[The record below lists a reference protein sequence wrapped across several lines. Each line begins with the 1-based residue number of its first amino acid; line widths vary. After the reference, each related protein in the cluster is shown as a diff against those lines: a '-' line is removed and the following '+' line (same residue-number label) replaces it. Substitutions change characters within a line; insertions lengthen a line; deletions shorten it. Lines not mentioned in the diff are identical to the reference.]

1 MGGKL
6 LKPCGDLCE
15 MHIILEGRLCSV
27 CNPTGVIQKLMIQ
40 MGGRGR
46 DITAVKVATLS
57 CLAYSHFHLFLPLKK
72 HLAAQKFQED
82 KEVRNKV
89 TTWLHALTLVFYDIR
104 IQKLIP
110 TLNMCLNKGGDCVE
124 K

>member
-15 MHIILEGRLCSV
+15 MHVILDGRLCSV
-27 CNPTGVIQKLMIQ
+27 CSPTGVIQKLKIQ

-46 DITAVKVATLS
+46 EITAVKMATLS

-72 HLAAQKFQED
+72 HLAAQKFT
-82 KEVRNKV
+82 KTKR
-89 TTWLHALTLVFYDIR
+89 
-104 IQKLIP
+104 
-110 TLNMCLNKGGDCVE
+110 
-124 K
+124 